1 MPANG
6 WEKRSNNSNLC
17 DNARACR
24 IPEVPLQRACIFEY
38 HTVNTP
44 DTNDFRHSSSMLFV
58 CSVKTWAAWTQHKR
72 FNRSKSALR
81 TTAGYVA
88 AIKKV
93 LLHCLLSLTLR
104 EPPTKPVE
112 ALCSRYFV
120 SCLFKTLLSI
130 NSCKRLHVTTLS
142 RLSETANAS

>member
-24 IPEVPLQRACIFEY
+24 IPEVPLQRACFFEY

-44 DTNDFRHSSSMLFV
+44 DTNDFRHSCSMLFV

-88 AIKKV
+88 AIKV
-93 LLHCLLSLTLR
+93 LLLLHCLLSLTLR
-104 EPPTKPVE
+104 EPPPKPVE
-112 ALCSRYFV
+112 AL
-120 SCLFKTLLSI
+120 LFF
-130 NSCKRLHVTTLS
+130 KRLIYEFVCLLMLALLAFS
-142 RLSETANAS
+142 RRSSPSIHARGCT